1 MLHPRVKELLDTW
14 RELERQLETADAE
27 LREKVTAEIERIH
40 REYVEA
46 TEIVARDSA
55 EARSDLG

>member
-27 LREKVTAEIERIH
+27 LRAKLAAEIERIH

-46 TEIVARDSA
+46 TEIVVRDSA
-55 EARSDLG
+55 EERSDFG

>member
-1 MLHPRVKELLDTW
+1 MLHPRVKELLDAW

-27 LREKVTAEIERIH
+27 LRAKLAAEIEHIH
-40 REYVEA
+40 HKYVKT

>member
-1 MLHPRVKELLDTW
+1 MLHPRVKELLDSW
-14 RELERQLETADAE
+14 RELERQLETADAD
-27 LREKVTAEIERIH
+27 LRAKLATENERIH

-55 EARSDLG
+55 EASSDLW